1 MDYGGFKDL
10 TRRTASDKIWR
21 DKSFDIAEN
30 PRYDGYQRGIAS
42 IVCKF
47 FHKKLVLFPR
57 LETLRFAS
65 YV

>member
-1 MDYGGFKDL
+1 MDYGDFKYL

-30 PRYDGYQRGIAS
+30 PRYDGYRRGIAS
-42 IVCKF
+42 IICKF
-47 FHKKLVLFPR
+47 FHKKFVLLPR
-57 LETLRFAS
+57 LETLRRES